1 MTDPVPDMCLNGVV
15 FADLSYKPG
24 AYEVRNGQ
32 SPVTIEQVKNP
43 YTGETVWVLANRY
56 HTLDLSH
63 LKVRYEIV
71 QNGEMLAKG
80 SYPAFYTA
88 PGTTE
93 TLPLPELPAKL
104 HGEAYVNYYVELAQD
119 AFYAPAGTELYRRQ
133 IPVTSGVYLADE
145 KMIVGKPLTV
155 SEDENHVRITGEE
168 TEIIFDKKTG
178 EFTRYQAKS
187 VSFMTGGK
195 DEFYRAPTG
204 IDEGTHE
211 SDYDDIWRAEGLDRL
226 KKEVQSVSAVS
237 AENQVLLEVQASY
250 TAEPDNAV
258 LFTAHTL
265 YRIGSEGMELKNE
278 VTNNSGLE
286 TIARVG
292 QSFCLPAAFD
302 TLTWYGKG
310 PWETYADRKD
320 AAFTGFYTSSVAEQH
335 VPFVVPCECGG
346 HEDTRFAI
354 LSDGTHTVQIVGSD
368 DFHFSALPYSMA
380 EYRKAAYEEELPE
393 HTTGTWLILDAAHA
407 GLGGDTGWT
416 KNIHPEYRVCKGRY
430 SYTFRFHF
438 A

>member
-1 MTDPVPDMCLNGVV
+1 M
-15 FADLSYKPG
+15 
-24 AYEVRNGQ
+24 E
-32 SPVTIEQVKNP
+32 
-43 YTGETVWVLANRY
+43 
-56 HTLDLSH
+56 
-63 LKVRYEIV
+63 
-71 QNGEMLAKG
+71 
-80 SYPAFYTA
+80 
-88 PGTTE
+88 
-93 TLPLPELPAKL
+93 
-104 HGEAYVNYYVELAQD
+104 
-119 AFYAPAGTELYRRQ
+119 
-133 IPVTSGVYLADE
+133 
-145 KMIVGKPLTV
+145 KPLTV
-155 SEDENHVRITGEE
+155 AEDENHVRITGEE

-226 KKEVQSVSAVS
+226 KKKVQSVSAVS
-237 AENQVLLEVQASY
+237 AGNQVLLEVQASY

-302 TLTWYGKG
+302 TLSWYGKG

-346 HEDTRFAI
+346 HEDTRFAV

>member
-1 MTDPVPDMCLNGVV
+1 MFTEKQANAILDMRL
-15 FADLSYKPG
+15 YKLIG
-24 AYEVRNGQ
+24 LEIEALEAEHAQTLKNIAAYEDILTNYR
-32 SPVTIEQVKNP
+32 SM
-43 YTGETVWVLANRY
+43 A
-56 HTLDLSH
+56 
-63 LKVRYEIV
+63 KVI
-71 QNGEMLAKG
+71 M
-80 SYPAFYTA
+80 
-88 PGTTE
+88 
-93 TLPLPELPAKL
+93 
-104 HGEAYVNYYVELAQD
+104 
-119 AFYAPAGTELYRRQ
+119 
-133 IPVTSGVYLADE
+133 
-145 KMIVGKPLTV
+145 
-155 SEDENHVRITGEE
+155 
-168 TEIIFDKKTG
+168 
-178 EFTRYQAKS
+178 
-187 VSFMTGGK
+187 K
-195 DEFYRAPTG
+195 D
-204 IDEGTHE
+204 
-211 SDYDDIWRAEGLDRL
+211 LDRL

-237 AENQVLLEVQASY
+237 AGNQVLLEVQASY

-292 QSFCLPAAFD
+292 QSFRLPAAFD
-302 TLTWYGKG
+302 TLSWYGKG

-320 AAFTGFYTSSVAEQH
+320 AALIGLYTSSVAEQH

-346 HEDTRFAI
+346 HEDTRFAV

-380 EYRKAAYEEELPE
+380 EYRKAAYKEELPE
-393 HTTGTWLILDAAHA
+393 QTTGTWLILDAAHA

>member
-1 MTDPVPDMCLNGVV
+1 M
-15 FADLSYKPG
+15 
-24 AYEVRNGQ
+24 
-32 SPVTIEQVKNP
+32 
-43 YTGETVWVLANRY
+43 
-56 HTLDLSH
+56 
-63 LKVRYEIV
+63 
-71 QNGEMLAKG
+71 
-80 SYPAFYTA
+80 
-88 PGTTE
+88 
-93 TLPLPELPAKL
+93 
-104 HGEAYVNYYVELAQD
+104 
-119 AFYAPAGTELYRRQ
+119 
-133 IPVTSGVYLADE
+133 
-145 KMIVGKPLTV
+145 
-155 SEDENHVRITGEE
+155 
-168 TEIIFDKKTG
+168 
-178 EFTRYQAKS
+178 
-187 VSFMTGGK
+187 
-195 DEFYRAPTG
+195 

-237 AENQVLLEVQASY
+237 AGNQVLLEVQASY

-302 TLTWYGKG
+302 TLSWYGKG

-320 AAFTGFYTSSVAEQH
+320 AALIGLYTSSVAEQH

-346 HEDTRFAI
+346 HEDTRFAV

-380 EYRKAAYEEELPE
+380 EYRKAAYKEELPE
-393 HTTGTWLILDAAHA
+393 QTTGTWLILDAAHA

>member
-1 MTDPVPDMCLNGVV
+1 
-15 FADLSYKPG
+15 
-24 AYEVRNGQ
+24 
-32 SPVTIEQVKNP
+32 
-43 YTGETVWVLANRY
+43 
-56 HTLDLSH
+56 
-63 LKVRYEIV
+63 
-71 QNGEMLAKG
+71 
-80 SYPAFYTA
+80 
-88 PGTTE
+88 
-93 TLPLPELPAKL
+93 
-104 HGEAYVNYYVELAQD
+104 
-119 AFYAPAGTELYRRQ
+119 
-133 IPVTSGVYLADE
+133 
-145 KMIVGKPLTV
+145 
-155 SEDENHVRITGEE
+155 
-168 TEIIFDKKTG
+168 
-178 EFTRYQAKS
+178 
-187 VSFMTGGK
+187 MTGGK

-226 KKEVQSVSAVS
+226 KRKYSQYRLSVPKIRCFLKCRLPIPLSRTTQYSLPLILCIASAGGNG
-237 AENQVLLEVQASY
+237 AE
-250 TAEPDNAV
+250 
-258 LFTAHTL
+258 
-265 YRIGSEGMELKNE
+265 NE

-320 AAFTGFYTSSVAEQH
+320 AAFTGFCTSSVAEQH

-354 LSDGTHTVQIVGSD
+354 LSDGTHTVQIGRRVMISISVR
-368 DFHFSALPYSMA
+368 FHILWQNIEKPHM
-380 EYRKAAYEEELPE
+380 REELPE

-407 GLGGDTGWT
+407 GLSGDYRLDE
-416 KNIHPEYRVCKGRY
+416 NIHPEYRVCKGRY

>member
-1 MTDPVPDMCLNGVV
+1 
-15 FADLSYKPG
+15 
-24 AYEVRNGQ
+24 
-32 SPVTIEQVKNP
+32 
-43 YTGETVWVLANRY
+43 
-56 HTLDLSH
+56 
-63 LKVRYEIV
+63 
-71 QNGEMLAKG
+71 
-80 SYPAFYTA
+80 
-88 PGTTE
+88 
-93 TLPLPELPAKL
+93 
-104 HGEAYVNYYVELAQD
+104 
-119 AFYAPAGTELYRRQ
+119 
-133 IPVTSGVYLADE
+133 
-145 KMIVGKPLTV
+145 MIVGKPLTV

>member
-1 MTDPVPDMCLNGVV
+1 MLVVLPSEISCTAFPAVVSLPDTTYDIC
-15 FADLSYKPG
+15 
-24 AYEVRNGQ
+24 
-32 SPVTIEQVKNP
+32 
-43 YTGETVWVLANRY
+43 ETV
-56 HTLDLSH
+56 
-63 LKVRYEIV
+63 
-71 QNGEMLAKG
+71 
-80 SYPAFYTA
+80 F
-88 PGTTE
+88 
-93 TLPLPELPAKL
+93 PLPELPEQL

-119 AFYAPAGTELYRRQ
+119 TFYAPAGTELYRRQ
-133 IPVTSGVYLADE
+133 IPVTTGVYLADE
-145 KMIVGKPLTV
+145 KTIVEKPLTV
-155 SEDENHVRITGEE
+155 EEDENHVCITGEE

-237 AENQVLLEVQASY
+237 AGNQVLLEVQASY

-292 QSFCLPAAFD
+292 QSFRLPAAFD

-320 AAFTGFYTSSVAEQH
+320 AALIGLYTSSVAEQH
-335 VPFVVPCECGG
+335 VPFAVPCECGG
-346 HEDTRFAI
+346 HEDTRFAA

-368 DFHFSALPYSMA
+368 DFHFSALPYSIA
-380 EYRKAAYEEELPE
+380 EYRKATYEEELPE
-393 HTTGTWLILDAAHA
+393 QFIAPDYDLAMDVRKAFFVLSEEEQILDVAHA